1 MSFRVIFL
9 ESLEPS
15 LTWIRERLTLSCSPY
30 PATLCAL
37 SRSFSSPQY
46 VSNASSWTQ
55 NDLVSKV
62 LRRIYIAL
70 FFHLDGVRCSDR
82 GRTAGGREFAV
93 AEHHLPIIEGAPKY
107 GIFLPWKKGRRY
119 CTVVGGIYWR
129 QQSREL
135 FLLVWCQELK
145 SRIFENRLPKNK
157 YYYCKLD
164 VQIKMLIKIKAYY
177 CTSKGMVANTL
188 EGSVIK

>member
-70 FFHLDGVRCSDR
+70 FFTLTVSDVV
-82 GRTAGGREFAV
+82 TAEELLAD
-93 AEHHLPIIEGAPKY
+93 ESSPLPSII
-107 GIFLPWKKGRRY
+107 
-119 CTVVGGIYWR
+119 C
-129 QQSREL
+129 QSSREL
-135 FLLVWCQELK
+135 QNTGFSCLEKKEGGTVPSWVVSTGGNNRASCSCSFGVK
-145 SRIFENRLPKNK
+145 SWKAEYSKIDCPKINIIIVSWMFK
-157 YYYCKLD
+157 
-164 VQIKMLIKIKAYY
+164 
-177 CTSKGMVANTL
+177 SKC
-188 EGSVIK
+188 